1 MKRLFQI
8 LFILPCLIW
17 GVNVHGQNLF
27 REYLEVL
34 SSNQIDEEELK
45 GKLASSMVKLKMQQ
59 GVSEA
64 EATKQ
69 FEAYYANKFKPQLCD
84 CMEQHYRKYL
94 TEGDLLQLI
103 KQMTSPGYQ
112 LALTHLNGIDQ
123 EKQMEPMLEAM
134 LSSLFEVLQGE
145 AGSPMPAPKV
155 SASYKQKFDTMYG
168 NFGISAAIDQMFQLM
183 ASQMGSQDQAIRN
196 RLQSWFNKNGKTM
209 AMHLY
214 CGAVTEADLD
224 AMNEVYSSPQ
234 GMKLKQANATILPEI
249 MNLTK
254 KSMSEFLRNA

>member
-1 MKRLFQI
+1 MKHVVRFLF
-8 LFILPCLIW
+8 FLPCLIW
-17 GVNVHGQNLF
+17 GLNVYGQNLF
-27 REYLEVL
+27 RQNLEAL
-34 SSNQIDEEELK
+34 SSSQVNEEELK
-45 GKLASSMVKLKMQQ
+45 EKLASSMVKLKMQQ

-64 EATKQ
+64 EAKKQ
-69 FEAYYANKFKPQLCD
+69 FEAYYANKFKPQLYD
-84 CMEQHYRKYL
+84 CMEQHYRKHL

-103 KQMTSPGYQ
+103 KNMQSPGFQ
-112 LALTHLNGIDQ
+112 LAQTHLNGIDQ

-134 LSSLFEVLQGE
+134 LPSLLQVLQGE
-145 AGSPMPAPKV
+145 EGSPMAAPKV
-155 SASYKQKFDTMYG
+155 SASYKQKFGALYG
-168 NFGISAAIDQMFQLM
+168 NLGIDALINQMFQLM

-196 RLQSWFNKNGKTM
+196 RLQSWFSKNGQTM